1 MSAFT
6 GSNVRFAKAVR
17 LLFLN
22 LKNIQQPT
30 SNIELRTS
38 IGCRARFHWMLG
50 VGCSMFD
57 VSN

>member
-6 GSNVRFAKAVR
+6 GLNVRFAKAVR

-30 SNIELRTS
+30 SNIERPMVAARGF
-38 IGCRARFHWMLG
+38 IGCWALDVRG
-50 VGCSMFD
+50 SMFPIKK
-57 VSN
+57 